1 MNAARGHAR
10 AAGVALMV
18 AHVAGMVDLVA
29 LPVWIGT
36 LMSHYGIDAQR
47 AGGTVTLFLGGVVV
61 SSAFFGPR
69 FDRLPVRA
77 TARLAYLLA
86 CAIFVSL
93 AFVRAPLVLAVLH
106 AGAGACVGCGLS
118 LVHGSFGR
126 SPNPH
131 RMWAI
136 AGLSLGIFAIV
147 FLGGAPLVVQHF
159 GGAALFVL
167 FALLMGTA
175 ALAAWVAFPR
185 LERPAPSAWGASGA
199 PDAPNA
205 GSPVE
210 SGNRG
215 AIAAS
220 ASVPAVEAGPASAA
234 AVRFAILGVVCMSLT
249 QSMLFSFVER
259 IGIERGFGSERVI
272 AVLIAIGFVNL
283 TPAVLAALL
292 QYRLS
297 ARAVAVAGPIA
308 QAALAFLLT
317 HSTGFAPYAVAASLL
332 VFVMIFA
339 HTFVFGLIAAAD
351 PSGRAV
357 ALTPAMLMT
366 GSALGPLVG
375 GTLVVH
381 SGFESLGYAVAV
393 IATVAALSF
402 VRFGIAASARIRE
415 AGSLT

>member
-1 MNAARGHAR
+1 MSAARDR
-10 AAGVALMV
+10 TRCVVVALMV

-36 LMSHYGIDAQR
+36 LMSHYGVDAQR

-61 SSAFFGPR
+61 SSAFFGQR
-69 FDRLPVRA
+69 FDRLPVHA
-77 TARLAYLLA
+77 IARLAYLLA
-86 CAIFVSL
+86 CMIFASL
-93 AFVRAPLVLAVLH
+93 AFAQAPLVIAVLH
-106 AGAGACVGCGLS
+106 AAAGVCVGCGLS

-126 SPNPH
+126 FPNPH

-167 FALLMGTA
+167 FALLMGA
-175 ALAAWVAFPR
+175 AAFAAWVAFPK
-185 LERPAPSAWGASGA
+185 LETGAQGA
-199 PDAPNA
+199 RSA
-205 GSPVE
+205 GSAGSAGSGTVQRVEGATAVAPV
-210 SGNRG
+210 
-215 AIAAS
+215 
-220 ASVPAVEAGPASAA
+220 
-234 AVRFAILGVVCMSLT
+234 VRFAILGVICMSLT

-283 TPAVLAALL
+283 TPAVLAAVL

-308 QAALAFLLT
+308 QAALAFMLT
-317 HSTGFAPYAVAASLL
+317 HSTGFAPYAIAASLL

-381 SGFESLGYAVAV
+381 SGFESLGYAVAA

-402 VRFGIAASARIRE
+402 VRFGIAASAPIRE

>member
-1 MNAARGHAR
+1 MNASRGHAR
-10 AAGVALMV
+10 VAVVALMV

-61 SSAFFGPR
+61 SSVFFGPR
-69 FDRLPVRA
+69 FDRLPVHA

-106 AGAGACVGCGLS
+106 AAAGACVGCGLS
-118 LVHGSFGR
+118 FVHGSFGR
-126 SPNPH
+126 FPNPH

-167 FALLMGTA
+167 FALLMGA
-175 ALAAWVAFPR
+175 AAFAAWVAFPK
-185 LERPAPSAWGASGA
+185 LETGAQGA
-199 PDAPNA
+199 RSA
-205 GSPVE
+205 GSAGAAGSAGSDTVQRGKGATALAPV
-210 SGNRG
+210 
-215 AIAAS
+215 
-220 ASVPAVEAGPASAA
+220 
-234 AVRFAILGVVCMSLT
+234 VRFAILGVVCMSLT

-292 QYRLS
+292 QYRLP

-317 HSTGFAPYAVAASLL
+317 HSTGFAPYAIAASLL

-402 VRFGIAASARIRE
+402 VRFGIAASAPIRE